1 MVLDKSSKLSKDDD
15 LLKIQIEFEQ
25 KNPNIILC
33 SKPFHKIEFLNR
45 LINSVEDPIIVVDAD
60 LLYTGYVESG
70 MIQKKE
76 NLVIFNPDGK
86 DWREKLS
93 EIISKVSKERFLV
106 IIDSFN
112 GVYNLFD
119 ELEAARLINSCI
131 MLLSS
136 IGNQTKSSVI
146 VTGMARKKENGEW
159 VLSPGGKHIIK
170 SEKTGIFYLKKSL
183 NDLVMSTL
191 EKSDVD
197 PKKFIIKQENN

>member
-1 MVLDKSSKLSKDDD
+1 VLDKSPELFIDDD
-15 LLKIQIEFEQ
+15 LSKIQIEFEQ

-45 LINSVEDPIIVVDAD
+45 LINSVEDPIIIVDMD

-76 NLVIFNPDGK
+76 NLVIFCPEKK
-86 DWREKLS
+86 DWKEKLS

-183 NDLVMSTL
+183 NDLVMTTL
-191 EKSDVD
+191 EKSDID

>member
-1 MVLDKSSKLSKDDD
+1 VLDKNPELSIDDD
-15 LLKIQIEFEQ
+15 LTKIQIEFEQ

-45 LINSVEDPIIVVDAD
+45 LINSVKDPIIIVDMD
-60 LLYTGYVESG
+60 LLYTGYVQSG
-70 MIQKKE
+70 MIKKKD
-76 NLVIFNPDGK
+76 NVTIFCPDK
-86 DWREKLS
+86 IDWKEKIS
-93 EIISKVSKERFLV
+93 KIISNISKERFLV

-119 ELEAARLINSCI
+119 ELESARFINSCI

-146 VTGMARKKENGEW
+146 VTGMARKKDDDEW

-170 SEKTGIFYLKKSL
+170 SEKTGVYFLKKSL
-183 NDLVMSTL
+183 NDLVIVTL
-191 EKSDVD
+191 EKVGTNSR
-197 PKKFIIKQENN
+197 KFIVKQENI